1 MQVAKGEKEVPKSI
15 LDEIINQ
22 TISNIHEK
30 DEFNQK
36 TIESLELLLKSGN
49 SNPNKIIEVLRRK

>member
-36 TIESLELLLKSGN
+36 TVESLELLLKSGN
-49 SNPNKIIEVLRRK
+49 TNPDKIIEVLRRK

>member
-1 MQVAKGEKEVPKSI
+1 MKVAKGEKEVPKSI

-30 DEFNQK
+30 GEFNQK
-36 TIESLELLLKSGN
+36 TVESLELLLKTGN
-49 SNPNKIIEVLRRK
+49 TNPDKIIEVLRRE

>member
-30 DEFNQK
+30 GEFNQK